1 MEFLFRLLYFSVFK
15 LHAGL
20 MSSIYSF
27 CGCHAALLIGMTR
40 FWDNNGGPLL
50 VDDVTDM
57 GEV

>member
-1 MEFLFRLLYFSVFK
+1 MEFLFRLVYLSVFK

-20 MSSIYSF
+20 MSILSSF
-27 CGCHAALLIGMTR
+27 GGCHAALLIGMTR